1 MKPDDLSERL
11 LELAVRVGKVVDA
24 LPETRLGK
32 HIAGQL
38 VRSGTSPAPNYE
50 EACAAESRRDFIHK
64 VRIALKE
71 LRETRC
77 WIKLIMRSD
86 LLSEAK
92 MAEIAR
98 ETDEL
103 CRILGQSLVTARK
116 NEEQARTKIKNPSPK

>member
-11 LELAVRVGKVVDA
+11 LELAVRIGKVVDA

-64 VRIALKE
+64 IRIALKE

-86 LLSEAK
+86 LLPEAR
-92 MAEIAR
+92 MSEIAI

-103 CRILGQSLVTARK
+103 CKILGQSLVTARR
-116 NEEQARTKIKNPSPK
+116 NEEKDKAKTNRPMPK